1 MSKLFPTNDPSG
13 LLEYSVVYTDR
24 ALNHMSQG
32 FQGVM
37 RDISGIL
44 KEVYGGKSAVV
55 VPGSGT
61 FGMEAVAR
69 QFATGKNA
77 LVLRNGWFSY
87 RWTQIFEMG
96 NIPANSTV
104 LKAQKQGSD
113 KQSPYAPAAIEEV
126 VATIL
131 RDKPDL
137 VFAPHVE
144 TASGIILPDA
154 YLRAVA
160 DAIHS
165 VGGMFVL
172 DCIASGAMWVDMAA
186 TGVDVL
192 VSAPQKGWTGTPGC
206 AFVVLS
212 ELARSR
218 IDATTSTSFACD
230 LKKWLNIMETYES
243 GAHAYH
249 ATMPTDSLAKNRD
262 VMLETKAYGFAK
274 AKAQQ
279 QQLGD
284 DVRGLL
290 AAKGIK
296 SVAAKGFEA
305 PGVVVSYTDDAGIQS
320 SKKFLA
326 LGLQTA
332 AGVPLMCDEGADF
345 QTFRIGLFGLEKL
358 QNIDRTVTTLNAAV
372 DQVLVQPEH
381 R

>member
-1 MSKLFPTNDPSG
+1 
-13 LLEYSVVYTDR
+13 
-24 ALNHMSQG
+24 
-32 FQGVM
+32 
-37 RDISGIL
+37 
-44 KEVYGGKSAVV
+44 
-55 VPGSGT
+55 
-61 FGMEAVAR
+61 
-69 QFATGKNA
+69 
-77 LVLRNGWFSY
+77 
-87 RWTQIFEMG
+87 
-96 NIPANSTV
+96 
-104 LKAQKQGSD
+104 
-113 KQSPYAPAAIEEV
+113 
-126 VATIL
+126 
-131 RDKPDL
+131 
-137 VFAPHVE
+137 
-144 TASGIILPDA
+144 
-154 YLRAVA
+154 
-160 DAIHS
+160 
-165 VGGMFVL
+165 
-172 DCIASGAMWVDMAA
+172 IASGAMWVDMAA

-358 QNIDRTVTTLNAAV
+358 QNIDRTVTTLNAAI